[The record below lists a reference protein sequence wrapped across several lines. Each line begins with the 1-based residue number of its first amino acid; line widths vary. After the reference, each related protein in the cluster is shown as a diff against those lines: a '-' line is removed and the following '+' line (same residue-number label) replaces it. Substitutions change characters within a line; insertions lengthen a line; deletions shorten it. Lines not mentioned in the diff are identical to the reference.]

1 MIAIRS
7 CLRMRGSVRCMLL
20 SVANFEFLKDIYVL
34 NIINIRKIVDVTCKI
49 VENEQLV
56 GNTVHVHV

>member
-1 MIAIRS
+1 
-7 CLRMRGSVRCMLL
+7 MRGSVRCMLL